1 MSYWSSDVCSSD
13 WEASDVAELADGC
26 LGLLRPRAQ
35 QGGLSLVSL
44 LPPDLP
50 EFWLDPLKF
59 RQVLLNLLSNAV
71 KFTPAGGRVTV
82 SAAPAGDGDW
92 VVTVADSGIGM
103 SPEQIA
109 VAVQP
114 FGQVD
119 NSLSRAHAGTGLGLP
134 LARRLMELHGG
145 ALDLPSAPGP
155 GTPEIGRAHVRTP
168 VNNEQLVCR

>member
-103 SPEQIA
+103 SRSEEHTSELQSLMRHSYA
-109 VAVQP
+109 V
-114 FGQVD
+114 FC
-119 NSLSRAHAGTGLGLP
+119 L
-134 LARRLMELHGG
+134 
-145 ALDLPSAPGP
+145 
-155 GTPEIGRAHVRTP
+155 
-168 VNNEQLVCR
+168 